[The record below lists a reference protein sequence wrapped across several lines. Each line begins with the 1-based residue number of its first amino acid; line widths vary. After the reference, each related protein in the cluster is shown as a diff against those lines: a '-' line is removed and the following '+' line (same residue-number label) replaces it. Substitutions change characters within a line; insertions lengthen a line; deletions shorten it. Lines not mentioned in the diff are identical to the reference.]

1 MEGLPKKE
9 NKEPR
14 FNFAKTLEEITKFAE
29 EKLGSKGRKH
39 HGAGEKVLSSEDSKP
54 FFIGQAEESV
64 SHSESG
70 REIGTERNYKT
81 KKNGPGEHEADPYNG
96 DYLI

>member
-14 FNFAKTLEEITKFAE
+14 FDFAKTLDEITRFAE
-29 EKLGSKGRKH
+29 EKLGTKGRKH
-39 HGAGEKVLSSEDSKP
+39 FGAGEKVLSPKDAKP
-54 FFIGQAEESV
+54 FFIGRAEEAV
-64 SHSESG
+64 SESG
-70 REIGTERNYKT
+70 AGNKRNLKN
-81 KKNGPGEHEADPYNG
+81 KKSGPDEHEADPYNG